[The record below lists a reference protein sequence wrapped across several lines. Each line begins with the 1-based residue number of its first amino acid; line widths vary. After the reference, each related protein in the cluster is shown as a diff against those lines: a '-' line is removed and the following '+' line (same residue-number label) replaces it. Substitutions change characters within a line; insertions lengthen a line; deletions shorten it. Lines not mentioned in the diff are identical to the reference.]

1 MSELN
6 ELPVILE
13 NTDTNK
19 KNLFEFVTI
28 IVTVLTLVLTCFTAW
43 SQLVENKKDRQLE
56 SVVAFRIK
64 QLETVIDSISI
75 FGYQSSNLY
84 SLYIKRDKEENL
96 NENFLKEFSSS
107 EIETQQTLDKILLNL
122 NKNNQYY
129 KEIDEWVVETSRAYG
144 DPEIYRIAKLI
155 GFSDPVKSD
164 SNAEFE
170 RILDHISSIPPKP
183 TKTLKKYIEA
193 EWKLIDSD
201 L

>member
-144 DPEIYRIAKLI
+144 DPEIYRTAKLI

-164 SNAEFE
+164 FNAEFE
-170 RILDHISSIPPKP
+170 RIRDHISSIPPKP

>member
-28 IVTVLTLVLTCFTAW
+28 IVTLLTLVLTCFTAW

-164 SNAEFE
+164 FNAEFE
-170 RILDHISSIPPKP
+170 RIRDHISSIPPKP
-183 TKTLKKYIEA
+183 TKTLKNYIEE

>member
-164 SNAEFE
+164 FNAEFE
-170 RILDHISSIPPKP
+170 RIRDHISSIPPKP
-183 TKTLKKYIEA
+183 TKTLKNYIEE